1 MTVQMPISA
10 RACVLVFAAFCL
22 AQAAT
27 AQTRSGAANAKSA
40 TATAQT
46 DEPPAMSVTEWL
58 QRMHAGARQRNYIG
72 TFVVSAPGGDLS
84 SARIWHVRDGEHQI
98 ERIEALSGPQR
109 STFRRNRSVMT
120 FLPEAKVVKV
130 EKREN
135 LDLFPNLPDKP
146 DGSIGDFY
154 DVRAIGKDRV
164 AGFDAD
170 VVQLVPHD
178 TLRFGYRIWSER
190 RSGLVVK
197 LQTIDSDSRVVEQ
210 SAFSELQLDA
220 PVKAQALSQM
230 MSNTAGYRVEKLE
243 LERSNAQDEGWTLN
257 APVAGFKP
265 RSFFRRPTATTATA
279 ATGDSS
285 GKPKQDAATVQWTF
299 SDGLAS
305 VSLFI
310 ERYDA
315 ARAPRDGVLTIGATN
330 AIRRRL
336 PEPNSD
342 WWLTAVGEVPQ
353 QTLNAFAQSLARTR

>member
-10 RACVLVFAAFCL
+10 RAFVLVFAAFCFV
-22 AQAAT
+22 QVAT
-27 AQTRSGAANAKSA
+27 AQNRSGPANTRSAAS
-40 TATAQT
+40 AQT
-46 DEPPAMSVTEWL
+46 DEPPAMSAADWL
-58 QRMHAGARQRNYIG
+58 QRMHAGARQRNYVG

-84 SARIWHVRDGEHQI
+84 SARIWHVRDGDHQI

-109 STFRRNRSVMT
+109 STFRRNRNVMT

-135 LDLFPNLPDKP
+135 LDLFPNLPDKT
-146 DGSIGDFY
+146 DSSIGDFY

-178 TLRFGYRIWSER
+178 GLRFGYRIWSER
-190 RSGLVVK
+190 RTGLVVK
-197 LQTIDSDSRVVEQ
+197 LQTVDSESRVVEQ

-220 PVKAQALSQM
+220 PVKAQALAQM
-230 MSNTAGYRVEKLE
+230 MANTSGYRIEKLE
-243 LERSNAQDEGWTLN
+243 LERTTALDEGWTLS

-265 RSFFRRPTATTATA
+265 RSFFRRPTA
-279 ATGDSS
+279 SS
-285 GKPKQDAATVQWTF
+285 EKSKQDATTVQWTF

-336 PEPNSD
+336 PEPASD

>member
-10 RACVLVFAAFCL
+10 RAFALVLAAFCL
-22 AQAAT
+22 VQIAAAQS
-27 AQTRSGAANAKSA
+27 RPGPANARSA
-40 TATAQT
+40 ASVQAG
-46 DEPPAMSVTEWL
+46 DAPPAMGVVEWL
-58 QRMHAGARQRNYIG
+58 QRMHAGARQRNYVG
-72 TFVVSAPGGDLS
+72 TFVVSAAGGDLS
-84 SARIWHVRDGEHQI
+84 SARIWHVRDGDMQI
-98 ERIEALSGPQR
+98 ERIEALSGPPR
-109 STFRRNRSVMT
+109 STFRRNHHVMT

-146 DGSIGDFY
+146 DSSIGDFY

-170 VVQLVPHD
+170 VVQLLPHD
-178 TLRFGYRIWSER
+178 GLRFGYRIWSER
-190 RSGLVVK
+190 RSGLVMK

-220 PVKAQALSQM
+220 PVKAQALAQM
-230 MSNTAGYRVEKLE
+230 MANTGGYRIEKLE
-243 LERSNAQDEGWTLN
+243 LERTSAQDEGWTLKS
-257 APVAGFKP
+257 PVAGFKP
-265 RSFFRRPTATTATA
+265 RSFYRRGDK
-279 ATGDSS
+279 TG
-285 GKPKQDAATVQWTF
+285 QDRTVQWTF

-310 ERYDA
+310 ERYDEK
-315 ARAPRDGVLTIGATN
+315 RAPRDGVLTIGATN

-336 PEPNSD
+336 PEPASD

>member
-10 RACVLVFAAFCL
+10 RTFVLVFAVLCL
-22 AQAAT
+22 GQMAA
-27 AQTRSGAANAKSA
+27 AQTRYGPANTKSVPS
-40 TATAQT
+40 AQN
-46 DEPPAMSVTEWL
+46 DEPPAMGVTEWL
-58 QRMHAGARQRNYIG
+58 QRMHAGARQRSYVG

-84 SARIWHVRDGEHQI
+84 SARIWHVRDGDHQL
-98 ERIEALSGPQR
+98 ERIEALSGPPR

-146 DGSIGDFY
+146 DSSVGDYY

-170 VVQLVPHD
+170 VVQLVPRD
-178 TLRFGYRIWSER
+178 SLRFGYRIWSER

-197 LQTIDSDSRVVEQ
+197 LQTVDSDTRVVEQ

-220 PVKAQALSQM
+220 PVKAQALAQM
-230 MSNTAGYRVEKLE
+230 MANTSGYRIEKLE
-243 LERSNAQDEGWTLN
+243 LERSTAQDEGWMLRT
-257 APVAGFKP
+257 PVAGFKP
-265 RSFFRRPTATTATA
+265 RSFFRRPALPGGDDKSPKPEAT
-279 ATGDSS
+279 
-285 GKPKQDAATVQWTF
+285 TVQWTF
-299 SDGLAS
+299 SDGLAT

-310 ERYDA
+310 ERYDP
-315 ARAPRDGVLTIGATN
+315 ARTPSDGVLTIGATN

-336 PEPNSD
+336 PAPASD